1 MRQKSNGALF
11 NSYFRQIL
19 LFMHH
24 HKMFR
29 LFPFV
34 DFLIKEFSL
43 EVIPQLLLL
52 VFCNPKWVRKVLL
65 EVYMLIRYFSLS
77 SHYIVMK
84 FV

>member
-19 LFMHH
+19 LFMQY
-24 HKMFR
+24 KMFR

-65 EVYMLIRYFSLS
+65 EVYMLIRYFILS
-77 SHYIVMK
+77 SHYIGMK